1 MIDLTN
7 EDKRKAYNEI
17 CKNLASSFDS
27 YSDKLKDV
35 SNALQRLDVEK
46 AYGVLIFLINELS
59 ILSPVFVN
67 IIRNDAD
74 LDLLNDIILPDT
86 LEDVE

>member
-59 ILSPVFVN
+59 ILSPVFIN